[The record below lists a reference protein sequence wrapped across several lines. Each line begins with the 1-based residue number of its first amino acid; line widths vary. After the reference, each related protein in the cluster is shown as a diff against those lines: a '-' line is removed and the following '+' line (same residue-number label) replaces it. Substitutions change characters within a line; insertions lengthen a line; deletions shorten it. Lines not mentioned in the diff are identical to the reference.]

1 MKAEDFGALDLNI
14 ARARVMLS
22 LVALLSIYIDPSAG
36 GIFHLDTYILA
47 TLLCHL
53 AYSLATYFA
62 LSRGIAPR
70 TLHQVSTA
78 LDIFFATAVTLF
90 TEGPTSPSYVFFVF
104 AIVAVG
110 FRTAFRATLA
120 ITGVCV
126 MLYLVVIAI
135 PQGLTNLYVMR
146 AVYLAIAGYL
156 IGFFGQ
162 QRAKFEARLR
172 ELEAVGERQTIARSL
187 HDGYVQALA
196 GVTLR
201 LGTCRELLLRQR
213 PEEALQE
220 LTDLRAGVAR
230 EYDEIRAYI
239 RTLAN
244 LDQKMTVDAA
254 MSHFDTRFRIDAV
267 FGGRGPIVEQV
278 FAVILEGMRNT
289 WRHGRARS
297 AVIKVCE
304 AGAVVRITIDDDGVG
319 FPQSNAPPWAIASRV
334 AECGGSVRIN
344 GAADAG
350 AHLEIEMPAS

>member
-1 MKAEDFGALDLNI
+1 MKVEDFSALDLNI

-22 LVALLSIYIDPSAG
+22 LVALLSIYVDPSAG
-36 GIFHLDTYILA
+36 GLFHLDAYLLA

-53 AYSLATYFA
+53 AYSLGIYFA

-70 TLHQVSTA
+70 TLHRASTA
-78 LDIFFATAVTLF
+78 LDIFFATAVTVL
-90 TEGPTSPSYVFFVF
+90 TEGATSPSYIFFVF

-110 FRTAFRATLA
+110 FRTTFRATLA
-120 ITGVCV
+120 VTGVCM
-126 MLYLVVIAI
+126 MLYLMVIAT
-135 PQGLTNLYVMR
+135 PHGLTNLYLMR

-172 ELEAVGERQTIARSL
+172 ELETVDERQIIARSL

-201 LGTCRELLLRQR
+201 LGTCRELLVRQR
-213 PEEALQE
+213 PQEALDE
-220 LTDLRAGVAR
+220 LTELRAGVAR
-230 EYDEIRAYI
+230 EYDEVRAYL
-239 RTLAN
+239 RSLAN
-244 LDQKMTVDAA
+244 LDQKMTPDAA

-267 FGGRGPIVEQV
+267 FSGRGLIVEQV
-278 FAVILEGMRNT
+278 FQVLLEGMRNT

-304 AGAVVRITIDDDGVG
+304 AGEMLKITIDDDGVG
-319 FPQSNAPPWAIASRV
+319 FPESKGPPWAIASRV
-334 AECGGSVRIN
+334 AECGGSLKISQL
-344 GAADAG
+344 AQAG
-350 AHLEIEMPAS
+350 AHLEIEMPVT